1 MNIKL
6 PEIKTETL
14 WKAAS
19 FVFMVGGAIV
29 TNQINKQNQEANNKK
44 IKDEIM
50 KEIFND
56 QENS

>member
-1 MNIKL
+1 MKIKL
-6 PEIKTETL
+6 PEIKAETL

-44 IKDEIM
+44 IKDEIIEELY
-50 KEIFND
+50 KE
-56 QENS
+56 QNS